1 MDSMNIALETSLI
14 SAGTSFVVLLLGQIL
29 WPMIKDW
36 RSTKSDATYLAIRVV
51 CVLDKFVEDCAS
63 TAIDDGEEN
72 EKGESIARV
81 TAPDSPTYPSDV
93 NWKSINNTLMYKL
106 LSLPASTERAANYV
120 QNSAEDCF
128 GPENGAWFEART
140 ESYADL
146 GLQAYALS
154 RELRKQYKL
163 PAVQFLAWD
172 PISRMEDE
180 LRKIVSRHELRAKRF
195 EEFSKLAQ
203 PPPPPASLETSE
215 RR

>member
-1 MDSMNIALETSLI
+1 MNIALEASLI

-36 RSTKSDATYLAIRVV
+36 RSTKSDGTYLAIRVV

-63 TAIDDGEEN
+63 TAIDSGEEN

-81 TAPDSPTYPSDV
+81 TAPDPPTYPIDV
-93 NWKSINNTLMYKL
+93 NWKSINNKLMYKL

-120 QNSAEDCF
+120 QNAAEDSI
-128 GPENGAWFEART
+128 GPSNGEWFEART
-140 ESYADL
+140 ESYANL
-146 GLQAYALS
+146 GLQAHALS

-163 PAVQFLAWD
+163 PVVEFLAWD

-180 LRKIVSRHELRAKRF
+180 LKKIASRHAMRARKF
-195 EEFSKLAQ
+195 EEFNRLA
-203 PPPPPASLETSE
+203 PPPPSSGPSKTSAE
-215 RR
+215 QS

>member
-1 MDSMNIALETSLI
+1 MNIALETSLI
-14 SAGTSFVVLLLGQIL
+14 SAGTSFVVLLLGHIL

-81 TAPDSPTYPSDV
+81 TAPDPPTYPTDV

-120 QNSAEDCF
+120 QNSTEDSF
-128 GPENGAWFEART
+128 GPDYGEWFEART
-140 ESYADL
+140 ESYANL
-146 GLQAYALS
+146 GLQAHALS

-163 PAVQFLAWD
+163 PAVEFLAWD

-180 LRKIVSRHELRAKRF
+180 LRKISSRHELRAKKF
-195 EEFSKLAQ
+195 EEFSKLA
-203 PPPPPASLETSE
+203 PPPAPSETSSE
-215 RR
+215 QS

>member
-1 MDSMNIALETSLI
+1 MNIALEASLI
-14 SAGTSFVVLLLGQIL
+14 SAGTSFVILLLGQIL

-72 EKGESIARV
+72 ENGESIARV
-81 TAPDSPTYPSDV
+81 TAPDPPSYPTDV

-120 QNSAEDCF
+120 QNSTEHSF
-128 GPENGAWFEART
+128 GPDYGEWFEARS
-140 ESYADL
+140 EGYANL
-146 GLQAYALS
+146 GLQAHALS

-163 PAVQFLAWD
+163 PAVEFLAWD

-180 LRKIVSRHELRAKRF
+180 LRKLSSRHELRSKKF
-195 EEFSKLAQ
+195 EEFSQLA
-203 PPPPPASLETSE
+203 PPPAPSGSSSE
-215 RR
+215 ES